1 MALGF
6 PHSGEVPILEPWI
19 CHSSRPGSRGGP
31 PGPAKLWPS
40 GNQWGAFA
48 WGRTDTNPISRQQN
62 VGNSPIFPPSS
73 SNLGLEGYVFQF
85 FGTGEFFS
93 ILQLCPC
100 RDPIGHLRFISAMC
114 EQWRVRPKWCQQK
127 SSTFRMV
134 PPGFWGV
141 FICYLGS
148 GGKIIRT
155 HSLTQR
161 MKITYCI
168 QKQRTTDQVRVKN
181 AFRVWHRR
189 DIIRHPWGIE
199 LQNFDTNCCSESKI
213 DPEWIHAVYH
223 VSSKD
228 YQEIPN
234 CPCGSCALWWL
245 IPDDTSNFQAIR
257 VLCVCLPPF
266 HGYPTCFLLSFP
278 SKVLHPIVSHQHLIQ
293 YSFRGYNCP
302 HLPQN
307 TAKIPFGGLLAYS
320 LLVVF
325 CSLSFTSSFWLGY
338 VHG

>member
-127 SSTFRMV
+127 IKHG
-134 PPGFWGV
+134 PW
-141 FICYLGS
+141 LS
-148 GGKIIRT
+148 GL
-155 HSLTQR
+155 SL
-161 MKITYCI
+161 
-168 QKQRTTDQVRVKN
+168 
-181 AFRVWHRR
+181 
-189 DIIRHPWGIE
+189 
-199 LQNFDTNCCSESKI
+199 
-213 DPEWIHAVYH
+213 
-223 VSSKD
+223 
-228 YQEIPN
+228 
-234 CPCGSCALWWL
+234 
-245 IPDDTSNFQAIR
+245 
-257 VLCVCLPPF
+257 CLPRSPLGRLSVVGYHFRNLSPSSHTPIAKHHGNRWVNPTKPHSF
-266 HGYPTCFLLSFP
+266 HKNPWKTQTYFN
-278 SKVLHPIVSHQHLIQ
+278 VVVPI
-293 YSFRGYNCP
+293 
-302 HLPQN
+302 
-307 TAKIPFGGLLAYS
+307 KD
-320 LLVVF
+320 
-325 CSLSFTSSFWLGY
+325 SLSLDK
-338 VHG
+338 